1 MTEAKQTQKKQT
13 EKVNLTGRV
22 QKAAE
27 TLQERVKDYNEK
39 YVTKTI
45 EKGRETVRQYNDKY
59 VNKAIEKGKTYVDGP
74 YKKVSGTMDD
84 VLARGRSLEKDAWKK
99 LDAYAASGRKF
110 MYKVPM
116 VETIEKRVSARLN
129 SVPSVVN
136 LPGKNDIDQL
146 TRAMESLNANIESLK
161 KQQAQQ

>member
-1 MTEAKQTQKKQT
+1 MAEAKQTQEKQA
-13 EKVNLTGRV
+13 EKVSLVGRI

-27 TLQERVKDYNEK
+27 SVQDTVKDYNEK

-45 EKGRETVRQYNDKY
+45 EKGRETVKEYNDKY
-59 VNKAIEKGKTYVDGP
+59 VNKAIEKGRTYVDGP
-74 YKKVSGTMDD
+74 YKRISGTMDD
-84 VLARGRSLEKDAWKK
+84 LLAKGRSMEKDAWKK
-99 LDAYAASGRKF
+99 IDDYVASGRKF

-116 VETIEKRVSARLN
+116 VQTIEKRVASGLSA
-129 SVPSVVN
+129 VPSVVN

-161 KQQAQQ
+161 KQ